1 MAVHVVAP
9 AHLTQPM
16 PSDTSRTRR
25 ALQFTLLR
33 LAIDVC
39 NPFNSIHCLQLQSVS
54 ASVRR
59 ARGHPVRRRRHPADG
74 AGEQHQLVRRL
85 LRPHGGF
92 PGHEPLHG
100 ARRPGDGTLRRRSR
114 SRRRGS
120 AARAHPRLPHAGSRA
135 LHRAAAARAAGGGH
149 GLLPGTRRRQGTS
162 RPGAGAGFLF
172 SILAPQA
179 KAPAARLA
187 KTANEFA
194 AGAATGATG
203 GGAAATSS
211 NGTIAAGL
219 RLHLRV
225 SNASGLDLDLD
236 HHRSNQ
242 PLHAC
247 MHA

>member
-1 MAVHVVAP
+1 AAAAGGGGGGGGGDGGACGQHGGGWHGVLRPV
-9 AHLTQPM
+9 QG
-16 PSDTSRTRR
+16 RR
-25 ALQFTLLR
+25 QGTLR
-33 LAIDVC
+33 LPA
-39 NPFNSIHCLQLQSVS
+39 L
-54 ASVRR
+54 RR

-225 SNASGLDLDLD
+225 
-236 HHRSNQ
+236 
-242 PLHAC
+242 
-247 MHA
+247 